1 MDLPLWKALAWPQG
15 SPLVCPLFFCA
26 RRRPEGHHAPL
37 QQFAQQWLREVPRIV
52 MADTR
57 EQGGLCAVNGVEV
70 LRRAVGSGKNQAHN
84 HPNDTHCRAFL
95 NTSALSDGAH
105 TGAHHLGTA
114 LVRPQHASHNVVA
127 AARAGKKLFAGAR
140 HRLPRS
146 CTCRPLERPPATPG
160 PVSSRGGARPL
171 IRTSPFCS
179 GSWSLADR
187 QARPVARGGLRSH
200 CARACR
206 VRGSDAARGS
216 LPSLEWWSVFPLSE
230 SLPT

>member
-1 MDLPLWKALAWPQG
+1 MPEKRTIFILPILIRFHAVADSVRSMAWR
-15 SPLVCPLFFCA
+15 CCA
-26 RRRPEGHHAPL
+26 E
-37 QQFAQQWLREVPRIV
+37 QWVRVRNKPITTLTTRIV
-52 MADTR
+52 
-57 EQGGLCAVNGVEV
+57 EP
-70 LRRAVGSGKNQAHN
+70 SWI
-84 HPNDTHCRAFL
+84 P
-95 NTSALSDGAH
+95 ALSQMVLILGH
-105 TGAHHLGTA
+105 TILGRRLCDHSMPPIT
-114 LVRPQHASHNVVA
+114 LSQQRE
-127 AARAGKKLFAGAR
+127 RAKKLFAGAR